1 MVAPNPTA
9 PPLSYSKTSESM
21 SGSAASGSAGVL
33 GPDNIAVPSGASTAG
48 PNGSGYLK
56 TSETADSP
64 YGKIT
69 EQRKSAPGAVVKQS
83 VAVVVDSAVKGVNLT
98 SLQQALTSAAGVDT
112 TRGDTI
118 SVTSMPF
125 DTTAAKAAKQ
135 QLAAAASAK
144 SRDQFF
150 GMIKTAA
157 IALAGAADPRHR
169 VPDEPQAGHDRAGD
183 PRPRGVRERAP
194 HPRRASRPA
203 QPAAPGSTP
212 CRPVPTSSG
221 SPELV
226 ERRQAVHAL
235 VERQP
240 DEVAELL
247 RGWLADRRG

>member
-1 MVAPNPTA
+1 
-9 PPLSYSKTSESM
+9 
-21 SGSAASGSAGVL
+21 VL
-33 GPDNIAVPSGASTAG
+33 GPDNIAVPSGTSTAG
-48 PNGSGYLK
+48 TGGSGYLK

-69 EQRKSAPGAVVKQS
+69 EQRKSTPGAVVKQS

-98 SLQQALTSAAGVDT
+98 TLQQALSSAAGVDT

-118 SVTSMPF
+118 SVTSMAF
-125 DTTAAKAAKQ
+125 DTTAAKTAKQ

-157 IALAGAADPRHR
+157 IALLVLLILGLAFLMSRKRSTTEREMLDLELFENAHR
-169 VPDEPQAGHDRAGD
+169 LPQAIAAG
-183 PRPRGVRERAP
+183 
-194 HPRRASRPA
+194 
-203 QPAAPGSTP
+203 
-212 CRPVPTSSG
+212 SSG
-221 SPELV
+221 SAHALPAGPDLDGGTPELA